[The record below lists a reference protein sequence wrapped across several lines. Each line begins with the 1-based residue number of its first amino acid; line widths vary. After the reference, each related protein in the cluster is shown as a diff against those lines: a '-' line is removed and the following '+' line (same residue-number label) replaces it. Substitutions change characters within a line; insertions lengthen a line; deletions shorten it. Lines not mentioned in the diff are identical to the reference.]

1 MGQAKG
7 GFTTIMADY
16 EDRHWTSSDGLRLH
30 FREYSGDSSRPPVL
44 CLPGLTRNARDFE
57 DLAARLAGRWR
68 VLCPEMR
75 GRGDSNYA
83 KDAMTYQPL
92 QYLQDVEAL
101 LAQEAIDRFVAIG
114 TSLGGLLTMLLGIAG
129 PDRIAAAVLNDIGP
143 EVSPAGLD
151 RIRGYVGQGRN
162 FETWMH
168 AARALQESSGDV
180 YPDWGITDWLRH
192 AKRIMVLGTG
202 GRIAFDYD
210 MKIAEPLEA
219 PASATP
225 QVDMWPMFDALAK
238 RPLLV
243 LRGETSD
250 ILEDGVAA
258 TMATRPGVELVTIPR
273 IGHAPT
279 LDEPES
285 VAAIERLLSR
295 V

>member
-1 MGQAKG
+1 
-7 GFTTIMADY
+7 MAEY
-16 EDRHWTSSDGLRLH
+16 EDRYWTSSDALRLH
-30 FREYSGDSSRPPVL
+30 FRYFDGDSSLPPII

-57 DLAARLAGRWR
+57 DLAARLAGKWR

-75 GRGDSNYA
+75 GRGDSDYA

-92 QYLQDVEAL
+92 QYLQDMEAL
-101 LAQEAIDRFVAIG
+101 LAQEGIDRFVSIG
-114 TSLGGLLTMLLGIAG
+114 TSLGGLLTMLLAIGNPARIAG
-129 PDRIAAAVLNDIGP
+129 AVLNDVGP
-143 EVSPAGLD
+143 EVSPEGLE

-180 YPDWGITDWLRH
+180 YPDWEIADWLRY
-192 AKRIMVLGTG
+192 AKRIMVLGSG

-210 MKIAEPLEA
+210 MKIAEPFEA
-219 PASATP
+219 PQGATP
-225 QVDMWPMFDALAK
+225 QADMWPMFDALAT

-250 ILEDGVAA
+250 ILAPETAA
-258 TMATRPGVELVTIPR
+258 KMASRPGVELVTLPR

-279 LDEPES
+279 LDEDES
-285 VAAIERLLSR
+285 VAAIERLLAR
-295 V
+295 VG

>member
-1 MGQAKG
+1 
-7 GFTTIMADY
+7 MADY
-16 EDRHWTSSDGLRLH
+16 EDRYWTSGDGLRLH
-30 FREYSGDSSRPPVL
+30 FRNYDGDSSRPPVL

-57 DLAARLAGRWR
+57 DLAARLAGKWR

-75 GRGDSNYA
+75 GRGDSDYA
-83 KDAMTYQPL
+83 KDAMTYNPL

-101 LAQEAIDRFVAIG
+101 LAQEDIARFVSIG
-114 TSLGGLLTMLLGIAG
+114 TSLGGLLTMLLSIGN

-143 EVSPAGLD
+143 EVSAAGLE

-180 YPDWGITDWLRH
+180 YPDWEIADWLRY

-210 MKIAEPLEA
+210 MKIAEPFEQ
-219 PASATP
+219 PQGATP
-225 QVDMWPMFDALAK
+225 QVDMWPMFDALAT
-238 RPLLV
+238 RPMLI

-250 ILEDGVAA
+250 ILEAPIAA
-258 TMATRPGVELVTIPR
+258 KMATRPGVELLTLPR

-279 LDEPES
+279 LDEPET
-285 VAAIERLLSR
+285 VAAIERLLER
-295 V
+295 VT

>member
-1 MGQAKG
+1 
-7 GFTTIMADY
+7 MADF
-16 EDRHWTSSDGLRLH
+16 EDRYWTSGDGLRLH
-30 FREYSGDSSRPPVL
+30 FRLYDGDSARPPVI

-57 DLAARLAGRWR
+57 DLAAHLAGKWR

-75 GRGDSNYA
+75 GRGDSDYA
-83 KDAMTYQPL
+83 KDPMTYQPL

-101 LAQEAIDRFVAIG
+101 LAQEGIARFVAIG
-114 TSLGGLLTMLLGIAG
+114 TSLGGLLTMLLAISN

-143 EVSPAGLD
+143 EVSAAGLE

-180 YPDWGITDWLRH
+180 YPDWDITDWLRY
-192 AKRIMVLGTG
+192 AKRIMALGTG

-210 MKIAEPLEA
+210 MKIAEPFEA
-219 PASATP
+219 PQGATP
-225 QVDMWPMFDALAK
+225 QVDMWPMFDALAS

-250 ILEDGVAA
+250 ILEPQVAA
-258 TMATRPGVELVTIPR
+258 KMATRTGVELLTLPR

-279 LDEPES
+279 LDEAAS
-285 VAAIERLLSR
+285 VAAIERLLER
-295 V
+295 AA

>member
-1 MGQAKG
+1 
-7 GFTTIMADY
+7 MADY
-16 EDRHWTSSDGLRLH
+16 EDRYWTSSDGLRLH
-30 FREYSGDSSRPPVL
+30 FRHYESESARAAGRPPVL

-57 DLAARLAGRWR
+57 DLAAALSGQWR

-75 GRGDSNYA
+75 GRGDSDYA
-83 KDAMTYQPL
+83 KDPMTYTPL
-92 QYLQDVEAL
+92 HYLQDVQAL
-101 LAQEAIDRFVAIG
+101 LAQEGIERFVSIG
-114 TSLGGLLTMLLGIAG
+114 TSLGGLLTMLLAAIN
-129 PDRIAAAVLNDIGP
+129 PSSIAAAVLNDVGP
-143 EVSPAGLD
+143 EVSPSGLE

-180 YPDWGITDWLRH
+180 YPDWDITQWLRY
-192 AKRIMVLGTG
+192 AKRIMVLGSG

-210 MKIAEPLEA
+210 MKIAEPFDA
-219 PASATP
+219 PEGATP
-225 QVDMWPMFDALAK
+225 QVDMWPMFDALAT

-250 ILEDGVAA
+250 ILSPEVAA
-258 TMATRPGVELVTIPR
+258 RMATRPGVELVTLPR

-285 VAAIERLLSR
+285 LAAIERLLAR

>member
-1 MGQAKG
+1 
-7 GFTTIMADY
+7 MADY
-16 EDRHWTSSDGLRLH
+16 EDRYWTSSDGLRLH
-30 FREYSGDSSRPPVL
+30 FRYYESDSAKDSAKAHHRPPVI

-57 DLAARLAGRWR
+57 DLAAALAGEWR

-75 GRGDSNYA
+75 GRGDSDYA
-83 KDAMTYQPL
+83 KDPMTYTPL
-92 QYLQDVEAL
+92 QYLQDVQAL
-101 LAQEAIDRFVAIG
+101 LAQEEIDRFISIG
-114 TSLGGLLTMLLGIAG
+114 TSLGGLLTMLLAATNPQCIV
-129 PDRIAAAVLNDIGP
+129 AAVLNDIGP
-143 EVSPAGLD
+143 EVSAAGLE

-180 YPDWGITDWLRH
+180 YPDWDIAQWLKY
-192 AKRIMVLGTG
+192 AKRIMVLGSG

-210 MKIAEPLEA
+210 MKIAEPFEA
-219 PASATP
+219 PAGATP
-225 QVDMWPMFDALAK
+225 QVDMWPMFDALAT

-250 ILEDGVAA
+250 ILSAETAA
-258 TMATRPGVELVTIPR
+258 NMASRPGVELVTLPR

-285 VAAIERLLSR
+285 IAAIRRLLAR